1 MARRCAPGNFL
12 DEENTC
18 RLFLP
23 IASNLGYSLAVGIDV
38 FINIANDTTI
48 LDVMESLLM
57 ALTDALIDCKDPC
70 KSYVHSA
77 HMVVMSTCDTMIWS
91 DVMFQV
97 SIKLRLSFLIDR
109 LVARLKLE
117 ERLITVA
124 SNEQSNLSTKSD
136 LLELNGSASADLESF
151 FLPINSDRLYIENN
165 CYLPYQ
171 KYKNNYR
178 EYRHSPV
185 SKLLR
190 CPQIVLSQDRYTFD
204 ELKQSVTLIPRGPLL
219 KFGEFRV
226 IYGDK
231 IAVCADDFERIGDLI
246 HKNTLETVL
255 GIVTLTCVC
264 WSMFC
269 LFLAFMTYLLFPV
282 LRTMPGNNNMCL
294 IFALFLSQGFTQ
306 FGLGRT
312 TLPLTC
318 AIVGI
323 FIHYF
328 WLTTFFCMN
337 VCSYHVF
344 KVFVWSFHT
353 ALDTLDKRILLFSY
367 ISYSYGVPAVII
379 IVHIT
384 LSLPLSGSIGY
395 GNHVRCFIDAPQ
407 AIVATFL
414 APIALLC
421 LLNMIFFSISAYKIK
436 TSPKVPSTNSI
447 KIEFSTYLKLF
458 LLTGFTWVAQIVES
472 FLPLSAFSV
481 VVAILNGSSG
491 LFIFLSY
498 TMNERVRAFYRE
510 RFSLSRTPS
519 MY

>member
-1 MARRCAPGNFL
+1 
-12 DEENTC
+12 
-18 RLFLP
+18 
-23 IASNLGYSLAVGIDV
+23 
-38 FINIANDTTI
+38 
-48 LDVMESLLM
+48 M
-57 ALTDALIDCKDPC
+57 ALTNALIDCEDHC

-91 DVMFQV
+91 DMMFQV
-97 SIKLRLSFLIDR
+97 SIKLRLAFLINR
-109 LVARLKLE
+109 PIERQKLE
-117 ERLITVA
+117 EWMITVA
-124 SNEQSNLSTKSD
+124 SNEQTNLSSKSD
-136 LLELNGSASADLESF
+136 LLEFHGNVSADLESF
-151 FLPINSDRLYIENN
+151 FLPINSDRLYFDNN
-165 CYLPYQ
+165 CYLSDQ
-171 KYKNNYR
+171 KYKTNNR
-178 EYRHSPV
+178 AYRHSPV
-185 SKLLR
+185 SKPLR
-190 CPQIVLSQDRYTFD
+190 CPQIILSQDRYKFD
-204 ELKQSVTLIPRGPLL
+204 ELKQSVTIIPRGPLL
-219 KFGEFRV
+219 KFGKFRAV
-226 IYGDK
+226 SGDK
-231 IAVCADDFERIGDLI
+231 IAVCVDDFERIGDLI
-246 HKNTLETVL
+246 YKSTLETVL

-323 FIHYF
+323 CIHYF

-337 VCSYHVF
+337 VCSFHVF

-353 ALDTLDKRILLFSY
+353 ALDTLEKRILLFRY

-384 LSLPLSGSIGY
+384 LSLPLSGHIGY

-407 AIVATFL
+407 AIVSTFL

-421 LLNMIFFSISAYKIK
+421 LMNIIFFSISAYKIK
-436 TSPKVPSTNSI
+436 TSPKVASTNSI

-458 LLTGFTWVAQIVES
+458 MLTGFTWIAQIVES
-472 FLPLSAFSV
+472 FLPISAFSV

-491 LFIFLSY
+491 LCIFLSY
-498 TMNERVRAFYRE
+498 TMNERVRMFYRK
-510 RFSLSRTPS
+510 RFSLSRTS
-519 MY
+519 STIY